1 MSNERVTPWDII
13 FGGPGFDE
21 ATFHLIREQVEARP
35 AATPVEFFM
44 LPAAGTLLKDLMP
57 EDSDASAHRE
67 LVDQVTALLFQCFR
81 FWLHG
86 RQTWEFTGA
95 AAATV
100 LSEAGPAAASA
111 DEGRVEAP
119 APAGYVQLP
128 RNLLWARV
136 ADDAAPEPVDGFFF
150 SAPEASEGAAAGRL
164 DLLLALGVRPG
175 RPGISTVDVSI
186 EGDDMLQHWA
196 GVDARPGGTDFE
208 NVLPG
213 GELQG
218 YHSLTT
224 RAEVLKL
231 AARCFRLLH
240 AVGAQEVA
248 GTDGRRR
255 LVDG

>member
-1 MSNERVTPWDII
+1 
-13 FGGPGFDE
+13 
-21 ATFHLIREQVEARP
+21 
-35 AATPVEFFM
+35 ATPVEFFM

-57 EDSDASAHRE
+57 DDAEGGVHRD
-67 LVDQVTALLFQCFR
+67 LVDQVTALLFQSFR

-86 RQTWEFTGA
+86 RFTWELTGA

-100 LSEAGPAAASA
+100 LSAEGPPGS
-111 DEGRVEAP
+111 DRVDPPE
-119 APAGYVQLP
+119 PAGYVQLP

-136 ADDAAPEPVDGFFF
+136 AEDAPAEPVDGFFF
-150 SAPEASEGAAAGRL
+150 SAPTDSEGGPPGRL

-196 GVDARPGGTDFE
+196 DVDARPGGTDFG

-231 AARCFRLLH
+231 AARCFRLMQT
-240 AVGAQEVA
+240 ADGQEVE